1 MNFVNKDI
9 ITWCHNFFLTKQH
22 FFGFFCRVIL
32 FCVWQ
37 QFLQVGLMHFP
48 NLFCKLRGVENMDN
62 LKYIIIKPCLVYK
75 YDTETFSSKISTCH
89 CCRSKYYELRKNF
102 IWTPLKAHWVLF
114 FYQRSCDA
122 SKIEREY
129 LILRN
134 GKYGQT
140 HKYSN
145 IFCKCRPRGGETN
158 R

>member
-75 YDTETFSSKISTCH
+75 YDTERFSSKISTCH

-114 FYQRSCDA
+114 FHQRNWAWISNPQKWEIWA
-122 SKIEREY
+122 NTQILKYFLQMPSSEGEK
-129 LILRN
+129 LIDR
-134 GKYGQT
+134 KW
-140 HKYSN
+140 
-145 IFCKCRPRGGETN
+145 
-158 R
+158 